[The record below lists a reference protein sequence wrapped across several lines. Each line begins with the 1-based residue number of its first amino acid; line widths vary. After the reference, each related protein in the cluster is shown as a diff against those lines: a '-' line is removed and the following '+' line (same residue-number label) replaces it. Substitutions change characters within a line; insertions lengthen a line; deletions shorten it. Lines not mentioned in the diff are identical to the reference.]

1 MRGRRM
7 TSCAVREEA
16 RAAGVAAMYLK
27 PALFASWLMISAD
40 QVSRPK
46 AEGVTEREMT
56 MLFIST
62 QSKRWAAILGKRRA
76 RVRYGGLYG
85 KFDLAAYP

>member
-1 MRGRRM
+1 MRVPC
-7 TSCAVREEA
+7 T

-46 AEGVTEREMT
+46 AEGVEFLTEREMT
-56 MLFIST
+56 MMFIST